1 MKRLVLTFAVLIGL
15 AAPAWAGI
23 AEGVTA
29 YNRGDYAT
37 ALREFRPLANQ
48 GTAVAQTF
56 LGFMY
61 AKGQGVPQDDAEAA
75 KWFRKTAEQGDAVA
89 QYLLGFLYAEGPGV
103 PQDFAE
109 AAKWLRKAAMQ
120 GYAFAQGDLGFMY
133 EKGRGVPQ
141 DYVQAHMWYNLAI
154 SRFPP
159 GAAHDDAV
167 RNRDF
172 VAKHMTPAQIAEARR
187 LAREWKPKKEGK
199 K

>member
-1 MKRLVLTFAVLIGL
+1 MKRLVLTFALLIGL

-29 YNRGDYAT
+29 YSRGDYAT
-37 ALREFRPLANQ
+37 ALRELRPLAEQ
-48 GTAVAQTF
+48 GDSLAQSY

-75 KWFRKTAEQGDAVA
+75 KWFRKTAEQGDADA

-141 DYVQAHMWYNLAI
+141 DYVQAHMWYNLAA
-154 SRFPP
+154 SRLPP
-159 GAAHDDAV
+159 GTKRDLAV
-167 RNRDF
+167 KNRDI
-172 VAKHMTPAQIAEARR
+172 VAAKMTPAQISKAQR
-187 LAREWKPKKEGK
+187 LAREWKPKKKGK
-199 K
+199 

>member
-1 MKRLVLTFAVLIGL
+1 MKRLVLTFAILIGL
-15 AAPAWAGI
+15 AAPAWAGP
-23 AEGVTA
+23 AQGVAA
-29 YNRGDYAT
+29 YKRGDYVA

-75 KWFRKTAEQGDAVA
+75 KWFRKTAEQGDADA

-141 DYVQAHMWYNLAI
+141 DYVQAHMWYNLSA
-154 SRFPP
+154 SRLPP
-159 GAAHDDAV
+159 GTKRDLAV
-167 RNRDF
+167 KNRDLL
-172 VAKHMTPAQIAEARR
+172 AAEMTPAQIAKAQR

-199 K
+199 